1 MEPIT
6 NLENEE
12 IVEVVEENE
21 SVDLFPAFEPEP
33 KIIYAIENSEGH
45 VTQLVSSVFITEEQ
59 LATAK
64 PIDSGEG
71 DNYVHVG
78 EYIRNVLGKE
88 LFDNDGCANFY
99 VANIQVSLPDQEET
113 SSYELLE
120 RSELDKQEEIAKR
133 PVPEVIPTVKE
144 VANTVAEVL
153 STVSMLSDAIV
164 EVDNSSTEALT
175 TVGALSDAMVEVD
188 GKAAETEL
196 TVQALSEA
204 LVEVDNRAS
213 TAETAITERTTDI
226 QIIMDAIVELSEA
239 VAAIQAKLE
248 TK

>member
-21 SVDLFPAFEPEP
+21 SLDLFPAFEPEP

-59 LATAK
+59 LVTAK

-88 LFDNDGCANFY
+88 LFDDDGCANYY

-120 RSELDKQEEIAKR
+120 RSEVDKQAEIAKR
-133 PVPEVIPTVKE
+133 PVPEVVPTVKE
-144 VANTVAEVL
+144 VADTVAEMIN
-153 STVSMLSDAIV
+153 TVNMLSDAVV
-164 EVDNSSTEALT
+164 EVDNSSTETLT
-175 TVGALSDAMVEVD
+175 TVEALTNAVVEVD
-188 GKAAETEL
+188 GKTTETEL
-196 TVQALSEA
+196 TVQSLSEA
-204 LVEVDNRAS
+204 IVEVDNRAS
-213 TAETAITERTTDI
+213 TAETALTERKTDI
-226 QIIMDAIVELSEA
+226 EIIMEAIVELSEA